1 MRHLGFGWKTVDIS
15 WSKDYK
21 TYSVDDLTNRLNDI
35 IKLEGKGQ
43 WEIPPHPPVDT
54 PSRTHTVALGTRTAD
69 VDYLDQKYVGDE
81 RDLRKKAKRLLRERE
96 SRGEGSVPSAC
107 QPPRRPELSELVGLR
122 IEVLTPVKVT
132 PVKVNGDV
140 EDDDDGVDNNVDD
153 GVDDDDVVTN
163 SITCKQQA
171 SASTAKATKKKRKKD
186 DPLIWWPCKVLYVEN
201 EVKRLVMVTW
211 DPLADVQGWENGGE
225 GTVKLGKNKWKG
237 EVKDAWRMEYI
248 DSDGD
253 SDSD

>member
-1 MRHLGFGWKTVDIS
+1 MRHFGFGWKTVDIS

-21 TYSVDDLTNRLNDI
+21 TYSVDDLTNRLYDI

-43 WEIPPHPPVDT
+43 WKIPPHPPVDT
-54 PSRTHTVALGTRTAD
+54 PSRSHTVALGTRTAD
-69 VDYLDQKYVGDE
+69 VDFLDQKYVGDE
-81 RDLRKKAKRLLRERE
+81 RDLRKKARRLLRERE

-107 QPPRRPELSELVGLR
+107 QPPKKPELSELVGLR
-122 IEVLTPVKVT
+122 IEVLTPVKVTPVKVT

-186 DPLIWWPCKVLYVEN
+186 DPLF
-201 EVKRLVMVTW
+201 
-211 DPLADVQGWENGGE
+211 GGHTRYCMC
-225 GTVKLGKNKWKG
+225 GG
-237 EVKDAWRMEYI
+237 
-248 DSDGD
+248 
-253 SDSD
+253 